1 MVGPVT
7 PSTPAATRRSPAI
20 AIVAVVMPLIAIGIA
35 AVVTTSTSDDRGA
48 TATTLSQAGDP
59 AREREGTRADGADR
73 SGDPTTTAAA
83 GDRSTSTTST
93 TTAAREEP
101 ETPSRPA
108 DAGTEAERTSATYPQ
123 PTVPPGGC
131 SRPGGTATIT
141 LTSSPSPSCLRLG
154 ADQPVV
160 VRNRTGREIT
170 FVAVSV
176 NEVLAPGTETR
187 IGSASSAFGG
197 GRSTFWSPGN
207 PALSGIV
214 IVS

>member
-7 PSTPAATRRSPAI
+7 PSTPTPRRRSPVI
-20 AIVAVVMPLIAIGIA
+20 PILAVVIPLVAIGIA
-35 AVVTTSTSDDRGA
+35 AVVTTSTSDDPGA

-59 AREREGTRADGADR
+59 APRGKGEGTGSDGPDR
-73 SGDPTTTAAA
+73 SGEPTTTAPA
-83 GDRSTSTTST
+83 DRRSDST
-93 TTAAREEP
+93 TTTTARQEP
-101 ETPSRPA
+101 ETPSGPA
-108 DAGTEAERTSATYPQ
+108 DAGTEAERASVTYPQ

-131 SRPGGTATIT
+131 ARPGGTATIT
-141 LTSSPSPSCLRLG
+141 LTSSPSPGCLRLG

-160 VRNRTGREIT
+160 VRNRTGKEIT
-170 FVAVSV
+170 FVSVSV

-214 IVS
+214 IVG